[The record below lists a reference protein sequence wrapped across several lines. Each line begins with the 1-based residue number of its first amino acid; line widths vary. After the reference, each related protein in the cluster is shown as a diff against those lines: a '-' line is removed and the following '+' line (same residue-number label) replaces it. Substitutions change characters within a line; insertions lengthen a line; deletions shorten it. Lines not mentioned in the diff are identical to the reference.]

1 MISETG
7 EIAEVATALEELESE
22 ILADI
27 GFE

>member
-7 EIAEVATALEELESE
+7 EIAEAGAGGLELASE

-27 GFE
+27 GFK